1 MASFSQLGQTIANN
15 IGGFAL
21 AVQKSVG
28 LLPAP
33 TVFIAKSCFTADL
46 SFSYVFMLFSFQ
58 VKAWGCRETVK
69 DEGNTS
75 AALSHFHTYEQ
86 ESPVCQFANSHSWKH
101 FSQFPGEEGMSSPR
115 GTFSKPLFFRRC
127 GPKVAC
133 TFCSNYL

>member
-1 MASFSQLGQTIANN
+1 MVFFSQLGQTIANN
-15 IGGFAL
+15 IGSPKICRAHY
-21 AVQKSVG
+21 S
-28 LLPAP
+28 
-33 TVFIAKSCFTADL
+33 TMFITRSCFTADL
-46 SFSYVFMLFSFQ
+46 SFSYMFMLFSFQ

-75 AALSHFHTYEQ
+75 AGLSHFHTYEQ

-101 FSQFPGEEGMSSPR
+101 FSQFPGGGDVE
-115 GTFSKPLFFRRC
+115 SKRDITLFFRRR